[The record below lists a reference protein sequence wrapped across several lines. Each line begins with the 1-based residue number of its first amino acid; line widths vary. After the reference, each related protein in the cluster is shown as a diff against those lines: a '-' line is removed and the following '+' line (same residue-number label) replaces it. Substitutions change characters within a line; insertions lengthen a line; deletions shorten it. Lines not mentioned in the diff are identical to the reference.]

1 MWLCLIVATGLEKPN
16 ITTKRKVDEK
26 GNRNFSENVIEGAYS
41 ETLLRQQLWIGIAS
55 KRNDGGG
62 KGKVASLRAMTD
74 GQIV

>member
-1 MWLCLIVATGLEKPN
+1 MWLCLIEATGLEKPN

-41 ETLLRQQLWIGIAS
+41 ETLLRQQLSIGIAS